1 MVLVL
6 GMKPCQ
12 GMVLVSHLVLVS
24 DMKLCQGIGLLPSI
38 GICICALVENF
49 KQFHNIRKDLET
61 FATKPNY
68 ESMKKEAI
76 LKGV

>member
-1 MVLVL
+1 M
-6 GMKPCQ
+6 GI
-12 GMVLVSHLVLVS
+12 GIHLLPS
-24 DMKLCQGIGLLPSI
+24 NGISIGIGLLPSI